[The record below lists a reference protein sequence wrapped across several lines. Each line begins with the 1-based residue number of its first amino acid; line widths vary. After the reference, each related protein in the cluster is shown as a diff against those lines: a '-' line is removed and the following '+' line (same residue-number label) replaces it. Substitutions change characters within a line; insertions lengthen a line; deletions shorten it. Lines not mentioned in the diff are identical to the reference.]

1 MLFMPMGEGKPIR
14 VQGAYI
20 TDEEVERIV
29 DFVKN
34 QQEANYV
41 EAMMTTDQL
50 LQGTDEDLDEMWEE
64 VIDFVKQRETVSISM
79 LQRRFRIGY
88 NRAARL
94 VDDMEAHGIISPA
107 SGSKPRT
114 VIIYKENQDHPSW
127 SVGCQVAGSFSE
139 EETKKTARLRKEVP
153 LFFIG

>member
-1 MLFMPMGEGKPIR
+1 
-14 VQGAYI
+14 
-20 TDEEVERIV
+20 
-29 DFVKN
+29 
-34 QQEANYV
+34 
-41 EAMMTTDQL
+41 MTTDQL

-114 VIIYKENQDHPSW
+114 VIIYKENQDHPS
-127 SVGCQVAGSFSE
+127 
-139 EETKKTARLRKEVP
+139 
-153 LFFIG
+153 